1 MPLNWSNRMLG
12 ETGALDLV
20 KKIVSHQPTPP
31 EWLVVDYG
39 WAATVRDRAGY
50 RGCRTCSSL
59 GSAQSRTSS
68 ALSRR

>member
-50 RGCRTCSSL
+50 RGCADYVGRSH
-59 GSAQSRTSS
+59 GRGIPQI
-68 ALSRR
+68 